1 MSNVFAS
8 SRFGGGGGGF
18 GSSQAGGAVVQDVAT
33 QLVNTVK
40 QVSVIA
46 TAVVQDVATQLV
58 NTIKQVGVIA
68 TVPSTMGTSGTGCVH
83 TASQY
88 R

>member
-18 GSSQAGGAVVQDVAT
+18 GSSPAGGAVVQDVAT

-40 QVSVIA
+40 QVGVIA
-46 TAVVQDVATQLV
+46 TAVVQ
-58 NTIKQVGVIA
+58 GGG
-68 TVPSTMGTSGTGCVH
+68 S
-83 TASQY
+83 
-88 R
+88 

>member
-18 GSSQAGGAVVQDVAT
+18 GSSPAGGAVVQDVAT

-40 QVSVIA
+40 QV
-46 TAVVQDVATQLV
+46 
-58 NTIKQVGVIA
+58 GVIA
-68 TVPSTMGTSGTGCVH
+68 TVLTTRGAVLLGQDGANQLVNTVK
-83 TASQY
+83 
-88 R
+88 

>member
-18 GSSQAGGAVVQDVAT
+18 GSSPAGGAVVQDVAT

-40 QVSVIA
+40 QV
-46 TAVVQDVATQLV
+46 
-58 NTIKQVGVIA
+58 GVIDS
-68 TVPSTMGTSGTGCVH
+68 VPTTIGEVPVLLVQVITSGNNLSSNQSTWE
-83 TASQY
+83 